1 MPVESFKNVE
11 ISSKCICYLWK
22 FSSIFTCMIYNGK
35 AFYSISIH
43 ENALNQII
51 VNVDTNHLL
60 PLDWGIVVIYSFEF
74 GKPII
79 GLAKKNHQKS

>member
-1 MPVESFKNVE
+1 
-11 ISSKCICYLWK
+11 
-22 FSSIFTCMIYNGK
+22 MIYNEK

-60 PLDWGIVVIYSFEF
+60 PLDWGIVVIYSVEF
-74 GKPII
+74 GEPII
-79 GLAKKNHQKS
+79 KI

>member
-1 MPVESFKNVE
+1 
-11 ISSKCICYLWK
+11 
-22 FSSIFTCMIYNGK
+22 MIYNGK